1 MGAVIKKELKN
12 YFLSPIGYVVIGIFL
27 LTFSSF
33 FYLTTVQQSSIDLT
47 YLFYYTALYALMFIV
62 PLITMWTVSGER
74 KSGTDQLLMTSPISM
89 LGVVVAKFLS
99 ALLLIVIPVIFT
111 LMYFAI
117 LCKYQMPDINTYLT
131 SALGFILLSMSY
143 ISFGVFASSLTET
156 PIVAGILTFGFVFG
170 TTILPQLITS
180 IDISSISLLNLFIKF
195 LLGQIDIS
203 ATVIFISL
211 TILCIM
217 ITMIIM
223 QRRKSIK

>member
-27 LTFSSF
+27 LAFSSF
-33 FYLTTVQQSSIDLT
+33 FYLTTIGQSSIDLT
-47 YLFYYTALYALMFIV
+47 YLFYYTALYGLMFIV
-62 PLITMWTVSGER
+62 PLLTMWTFSGER
-74 KSGTDQLLMTSPISM
+74 KSGTDQLLLTSPVSM
-89 LGVVVAKFLS
+89 LGVVIAKFLS

-180 IDISSISLLNLFIKF
+180 IDISSISLLDLFIKF

-211 TILCIM
+211 TILFIM